1 MSSQS
6 GNARKGKPPGLGPGP
21 LGTWGAFVPRGV
33 VVGAVIAAVLVAWTA
48 PAAAQA
54 TSRPAHPFST
64 SRPTSQPAMPGFG
77 DVLNA
82 VDKASAPGPN
92 GQGRDWSA
100 PVKLAV
106 VFTVLA
112 LLPSLLVLVTSFT
125 RIVIVLAFIRR
136 ALTTQSIPPT
146 LAIVGLALFLT
157 LFTMSPTIS
166 KINQEAL
173 QPYLSEEISFEA
185 ACGRG
190 NDLLK
195 QFMLRQTRQSDLAL
209 FVDMAGMAKPASPGE
224 LPMHVVIPAF
234 AISEF
239 RTAFEMGCLVFIPF
253 LVVDLVISGILLAAG
268 MMMLPPAMIS
278 LPFKI
283 ILFVLVDGWQ
293 LLAKTLV
300 SSFAT

>member
-1 MSSQS
+1 MT
-6 GNARKGKPPGLGPGP
+6 GLKARQQNQTPPNGKPSGRVIGL
-21 LGTWGAFVPRGV
+21 LGAL
-33 VVGAVIAAVLVAWTA
+33 IVLAW
-48 PAAAQA
+48 AAQA
-54 TSRPAHPFST
+54 PAQTSRPAAA
-64 SRPTSQPAMPGFG
+64 SRPASQPAMPGFG
-77 DVLNA
+77 DVLTA
-82 VDKASAPGPN
+82 VDKASAASPDGK
-92 GQGRDWSA
+92 GGEYSA

-106 VFTVLA
+106 VFTLLA

-136 ALTTQSIPPT
+136 ALTTQNIPPT

-157 LFTMSPTIS
+157 LFTMAPTIS
-166 KINQEAL
+166 RINQDAL
-173 QPYLSEEISFEA
+173 QPYLGNQISFDA

-195 QFMLRQTRQSDLAL
+195 QFMLRQTRQGDLSL
-209 FVDMAGMAKPASPGE
+209 FVDMARIERPNSPGE
-224 LPMHVVIPAF
+224 LPMHVVIPSF

-239 RTAFEMGCLVFIPF
+239 RTAFEMGCLLFIPF
-253 LVVDLVISGILLAAG
+253 LVVDLVISGMLLAAG

-293 LLAKTLV
+293 LLARTLV
-300 SSFAT
+300 ASFAT